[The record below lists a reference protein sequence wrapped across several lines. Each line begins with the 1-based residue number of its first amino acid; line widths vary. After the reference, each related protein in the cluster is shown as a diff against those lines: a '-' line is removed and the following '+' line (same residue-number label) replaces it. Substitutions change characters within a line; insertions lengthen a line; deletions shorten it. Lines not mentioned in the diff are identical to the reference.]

1 MIVATVMILL
11 GTLTMMGVL
20 GLAVMMAGLR
30 SSGAQ
35 REAVEALYCAEAGLA
50 VGQSLV
56 ANNVGDWNSYLSCAT
71 TPPCPSGYP
80 FTGAAAADG
89 SASYQITIEDNVD
102 ELPPLANNPLNDVD
116 LTVVMVSR
124 CTDPAL
130 PQRVIRQYVTYDVTQ
145 LPDYRAQ
152 VGQGRTGSGNQN

>member
-20 GLAVMMAGLR
+20 GLAVMLAGVR

-35 REAVEALYCAEAGLA
+35 REAARALYCAEAGLA
-50 VGQSLV
+50 AGQTLLST
-56 ANNVGDWNSYLSCAT
+56 NVGSWNSYLACGGGGA
-71 TPPCPSGYP
+71 CPSGYP

-89 SASYQITIEDNVD
+89 SSSYQITIEDNLD
-102 ELPPLANNPLNDVD
+102 ELPPLTNNPLADTD
-116 LTVVMVSR
+116 MTLVMVSR

-130 PQRVIRQYVTYDVTQ
+130 PQRIMRQYVVYDYRE

-152 VGQGRTGSGNQN
+152 SGQGRTGSGNQN